1 MMTDKTDILGTF
13 DIGKSVSETVLELFD
28 SMLSMEVEVADSCSD
43 PGLEGNRFVGA
54 VSYAGG
60 VTGVVS
66 IHVSYVF
73 SRLMTASMLD
83 IELDEIEDEE
93 QVKDVIGEVCN
104 IVGGNLKT
112 DLIDAGLSF
121 VMSTPTITIG
131 NDFRIGDLKL
141 GEPQQFI
148 FRHLDHD
155 LLVELCMRVESAAG
169 EAEQVYKTEEL
180 SSEAIAEKIS
190 SVDVTAAIVNSVID
204 VFHTMLSMEVKRLT
218 EIPESALE
226 GPRTVG
232 TVSFAGDL
240 DGIFNLHV
248 SDDFATMI
256 SAAMLDVEPDQVG
269 GDEEVHDVIRE
280 ISNIIGGNLKS
291 KFGDAGLACA
301 LSTPSITNG
310 TDFTIQPFTYAIP
323 ERFFFQCQGYTFIAE
338 AGVKGEAATAVNTAM
353 PSIAGEMSEPGDGD
367 MGFEALGNLKFIW
380 DIPLEITVELGR
392 TKKKIN
398 ELLKLGQ
405 GSVVELEE
413 LVGEPVDVLANRT
426 LVARG
431 EVVVEDEKYGI
442 RITQIVGPKQRL
454 ESLK

>member
-1 MMTDKTDILGTF
+1 MTDKTDILGTF
-13 DIGKSVSETVLELFD
+13 DIGKSISKTILELFD
-28 SMLSMEVEVADSCSD
+28 SMLSMEVQGVDSCTD

-66 IHVSYVF
+66 VHVSNEF
-73 SRLMTASMLD
+73 SRLMTASMLG
-83 IELDEIEDEE
+83 IELDQIEDEE

-104 IVGGNLKT
+104 IVAGNLKT
-112 DLIDAGLSF
+112 DLIHAGLSF
-121 VMSTPTITIG
+121 VMSTPTITTG
-131 NDFRIGDLKL
+131 NDFRIGEHKL
-141 GEPQQFI
+141 GELQQFV
-148 FRHLDHD
+148 FRHLEHD
-155 LLVELCMRVESAAG
+155 LLVELCMRAESVAPEAA
-169 EAEQVYKTEEL
+169 QLYKTEDL
-180 SSEAIAEKIS
+180 SSEEIFEKVS

-204 VFHTMLSMEVKRLT
+204 VFHTMLSMEVARLT
-218 EIPESALE
+218 EVPESALE

-232 TVSFAGDL
+232 TVSFAGDV
-240 DGIFNLHV
+240 DGMCNIHV
-248 SDDFATMI
+248 SDDFATIM
-256 SAAMLDVEPDQVG
+256 SAAMLGVEPDEVG
-269 GDEEVHDVIRE
+269 GEEEVHDVIRE
-280 ISNIIGGNLKS
+280 ISNMIGGNLKS

-310 TDFTIQPFTYAIP
+310 TGFTIEPFTYPIP
-323 ERFFFQCQGYTFIAE
+323 ERFFFQCQGHTFIAE
-338 AGVKGEAATAVNTAM
+338 AGVRKEDASAVTTAM
-353 PSIAGEMSEPGDGD
+353 PSEAEATSQPGDGGIGLEAFENL
-367 MGFEALGNLKFIW
+367 GFIL

-413 LVGEPVDVLANRT
+413 LVGEPVDVLANQT

-431 EVVVEDEKYGI
+431 EVVVEDERYGI

-454 ESLK
+454 QSLK

>member
-1 MMTDKTDILGTF
+1 MADKTDILSTF
-13 DIGKSVSETVLELFD
+13 DVSKSISKTVLELFET
-28 SMLSMEVEVADSCSD
+28 MLSMEVEVVDSLTD

-60 VTGVVS
+60 VTGAVS
-66 IHVSYVF
+66 VHLSHAF
-73 SRLMTASMLD
+73 SRLMTASMLG

-104 IVGGNLKT
+104 IVSGNLKT
-112 DLIDAGLSF
+112 DLIDAGLPF
-121 VMSTPTITIG
+121 VMSTPTITTGEDFKIG
-131 NDFRIGDLKL
+131 ELKL
-141 GEPQQFI
+141 GEPQQFV
-148 FRHLDHD
+148 FKHLEHN
-155 LLVELCMRVESAAG
+155 LLVELCMQVESATG
-169 EAEQVYKTEEL
+169 EAAQLYKTEGL
-180 SSEAIAEKIS
+180 SDEQISEKIN

-204 VFHTMLSMEVKRLT
+204 VFHTMLSMNVERLT
-218 EIPESALE
+218 EMDESALK

-232 TVSFAGDL
+232 TVSFAGDV
-240 DGIFNLHV
+240 DGIFNIHV
-248 SDDFATMI
+248 GDDFATIMG
-256 SAAMLDVEPDQVG
+256 AAMLGVEPDEVG
-269 GDEEVHDVIRE
+269 GEEEIHDVIRE
-280 ISNIIGGNLKS
+280 ISNMIGGNLKS

-310 TDFTIQPFTYAIP
+310 TAFTIEPFAYAIP
-323 ERFFFQCQGYTFIAE
+323 ERFYFQCQGHTFVAE
-338 AGVKGEAATAVNTAM
+338 AGVKREDASAVTTADPSAGGEA
-353 PSIAGEMSEPGDGD
+353 PQPGDAG
-367 MGFEALGNLKFIW
+367 MGLEAFQNLGFIL

-392 TKKKIN
+392 TKKRIN

-413 LVGEPVDVLANRT
+413 LVGEPVDVLANQT